1 MSDNGEGGGC
11 RPCSSICCRFI
22 ITSGFA
28 ALFLWLALRTSQP
41 TCSIQDLY
49 VPILNKTDHSIGNR
63 NNSIFF
69 DLMLDNGMK
78 EKAVYYDNISLI
90 FFYAP
95 NTSFPI
101 ANYTVPGFHQGHGKK
116 AHRKL
121 VVEAHGPSWEAAFK
135 NVSNGTVSVFRV
147 GLSTK
152 VRFKII
158 FWYTKKHNLVV
169 GAHIEVN
176 ESGKKV
182 KKKGVEL
189 KSGSPERNC
198 HLLLLLFSSV
208 LVVLL

>member
-1 MSDNGEGGGC
+1 MSDNVESGGC
-11 RPCSSICCRFI
+11 GPCSSRCCRFI

-69 DLMLDNGMK
+69 NLELDNGMK
-78 EKAVYYDNISLI
+78 EKGVYYDNISLT
-90 FFYAP
+90 FFYDP
-95 NTSFPI
+95 NTSYPI

-116 AHRKL
+116 AHRKS
-121 VVEAHGPSWEAAFK
+121 VVEAHGPSWEAVFK
-135 NVSNGTVSVFRV
+135 NISNGTVSVFRV

-158 FWYTKKHNLVV
+158 FWHTKRHNLVV
-169 GAHIEVN
+169 GADVVVN
-176 ESGKKV
+176 DSGKNV
-182 KKKGVEL
+182 KKKGVKL
-189 KSGSPERNC
+189 KSGSPERSC
-198 HLLLLLFSSV
+198 HLRLLLFSSV